1 VARIEGRVRA
11 LLARELGRPE
21 DPDTARLIRALVRA
35 RRRGWLTRGEFLAAC
50 RWKSA
55 RAVRLHRANRTSRIR
70 AVTRA
75 AFRTSSEPRR
85 MALLTELAGVSAPT
99 ASAILTLTG
108 PRRYGVLDIRVWQ
121 LLYRLAAVHRNPAGR
136 SFTLDHWLEFLG
148 LLRRE
153 ARRYRVTAR
162 ALEIALFRCHRRLQT
177 GRLYE

>member
-1 VARIEGRVRA
+1 M
-11 LLARELGRPE
+11 LARELGRPE
-21 DPDTARLIRALVRA
+21 DPDTVRLIRALVRA
-35 RRRGWLTRGEFLAAC
+35 RRRGWLTRAEFLAAC

-55 RAVRLHRANRTSRIR
+55 RAVRHHRANGEARIR

-75 AFRTSSEPRR
+75 VFRTSSERRR
-85 MALLTELAGVSAPT
+85 MALLTELDGVSAPT

-121 LLYRLAAVHRNPAGR
+121 LLYRMAAVRRNPAGR
-136 SFTLDHWLEFLG
+136 HFTIGDWLEFLV
-148 LLRRE
+148 LLRRS
-153 ARRYRVTAR
+153 ARRHRVTVR